1 MPRLRAHSRRSTAAL
16 TATIDPRLEEMLR
29 AAVAVGGVL
38 GLLWPGAR
46 DTHAA
51 IGWLPL
57 WLFGMPLVAWWAA
70 HGFGFPGAR

>member
-1 MPRLRAHSRRSTAAL
+1 MPRSRPHPRRSV

-38 GLLWPGAR
+38 VLLWPGAR

-57 WLFGMPLVAWWAA
+57 WLVGMPLAAWWAA
-70 HGFGFPGAR
+70 HGFRLPGAR